1 MWDFSGFSFIQLTGS
16 VYRDF
21 KQNPTLPLRLHFPA
35 WNLLKQTGRAPFPY
49 LSLCLPCPTPAS
61 TNTCTHPTSRQV
73 QSQTSLNKVKQRHKQ
88 CQNRRVG
95 DGLITRLQT
104 QNATRNPTEEQ
115 LAVSSLIRTVVVDER
130 TDQKCG
136 AHILTLF
143 VNPASDFVR
152 DLSHPEWKAGNKE
165 CYWVL
170 PLG

>member
-1 MWDFSGFSFIQLTGS
+1 MTGVPSDFQDCLMGRPLIPSRIPCNPSPW
-16 VYRDF
+16 RDL
-21 KQNPTLPLRLHFPA
+21 NTL
-35 WNLLKQTGRAPFPY
+35 KGRGQAVPVLGNKWPG
-49 LSLCLPCPTPAS
+49 LNSRILVLPRKEYYT

-152 DLSHPEWKAGNKE
+152 DLSHPE
-165 CYWVL
+165 
-170 PLG
+170 